1 MNTVKPYDMWN
12 SYAVVSLTAEDE
24 MSTRRTLSA
33 RKNLRR
39 SGGAWRFGK
48 GRRSASHGQWH
59 WQCYHTRVSIR
70 EHFFSPSFS
79 FIHFTLS
86 CDKSDRADFLNHMG
100 SGSGSGNDIILV
112 CRLGSIFFSPSFSFI
127 QFTLS
132 CDKSD
137 RISGSLSAVT
147 SMQLDILE
155 QMCLAYPYL
164 I

>member
-1 MNTVKPYDMWN
+1 VEPGD
-12 SYAVVSLTAEDE
+12 L
-24 MSTRRTLSA
+24 A
-33 RKNLRR
+33 RADVLNHMG
-39 SGGAWRFGK
+39 SGTGNAIILVCQLG
-48 GRRSASHGQWH
+48 
-59 WQCYHTRVSIR
+59 SI
-70 EHFFSPSFS
+70 FFSPSFS

-100 SGSGSGNDIILV
+100 SGSGNDTILV
-112 CRLGSIFFSPSFSFI
+112 CRVGSIFFSPSFSFI

-137 RISGSLSAVT
+137 RISGSLSVT

-155 QMCLAYPYL
+155 QMCVAYPYL

>member
-1 MNTVKPYDMWN
+1 MEPGD
-12 SYAVVSLTAEDE
+12 L
-24 MSTRRTLSA
+24 A
-33 RKNLRR
+33 RADVLNHMG
-39 SGGAWRFGK
+39 SGTGNAIILVCQLG
-48 GRRSASHGQWH
+48 
-59 WQCYHTRVSIR
+59 SI
-70 EHFFSPSFS
+70 FFSPSFS